1 MLTSR
6 NLVVALMSLALMPV
20 LLLSLGESAGA
31 DDWDGD
37 PVIRPRGE
45 NEGKPQVDK
54 SSNGKPAQGKVDS
67 SAVARLEEL
76 SEILAKEEGREQD
89 VIDGA
94 LPLVKTFEANDDMDH
109 LVDCVFL
116 LGEAYYHAA
125 DWANAEKYMARAA
138 DLGFRYFGEE
148 MSTYP
153 LKVIGDAQHE
163 QGKDDAAL
171 STYRDRAQR
180 LRKNDPEFELAGAL
194 FDLGSMQINT
204 GRFDEALATLSE
216 SQQSNQARIKALG
229 EAGQGA
235 PADEIDGAKVDQAE
249 ILFHLGI
256 AAFRKGDMTAA
267 RGWLG
272 QALSAF
278 EQVSPASQEEFR
290 DRRVALLDDL
300 VQVSEQLGDMAAA
313 EQYRQQRDALNS

>member
-1 MLTSR
+1 MITLR
-6 NLVVALMSLALMPV
+6 KLVVALMALALMPLV
-20 LLLSLGESAGA
+20 MLSLSESAGA

-37 PVIRPRGE
+37 PVIRPRDE

-54 SSNGKPAQGKVDS
+54 GSNGKPAAGKVDS
-67 SAVARLEEL
+67 QAVARLTEL
-76 SEILAKEEGREQD
+76 SDLLASSEGREQE
-89 VIDGA
+89 VVDGA

-116 LGEAYYHAA
+116 LGEAYYHLT

-163 QGKDDAAL
+163 QGKDDAAVA
-171 STYRDRAQR
+171 SYRDRAQR

-194 FDLGSMQINT
+194 FDLGSMQINSE
-204 GRFDEALATLSE
+204 RYDEALATLSE
-216 SQQSNQARIKALG
+216 AKQANDTRLKTLG
-229 EAGQGA
+229 AGGAGA
-235 PADEIDGAKVDQAE
+235 PADELDGARVDQSE
-249 ILFHLGI
+249 ILFHMGI
-256 AAFRKGDMTAA
+256 ACFRKGDMTGA
-267 RGWLG
+267 RGWLSM
-272 QALSAF
+272 ALTAY
-278 EQVSPASQEEFR
+278 EQTSPESQEEFR

-300 VQVSEQLGDMAAA
+300 VQVCEQLGDMPAAD
-313 EQYRQQRDALNS
+313 QYRQQRDALNK